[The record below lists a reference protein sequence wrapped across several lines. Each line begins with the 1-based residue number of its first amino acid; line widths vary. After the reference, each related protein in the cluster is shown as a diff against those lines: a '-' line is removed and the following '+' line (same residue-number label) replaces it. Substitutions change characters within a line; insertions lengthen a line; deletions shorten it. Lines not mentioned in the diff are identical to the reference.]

1 MTDTPAQPAVTSR
14 HVARGLGTTVLARLG
29 GVIEIVAQPLYV
41 LMFGLA
47 GYGLYAVLWAAVNL
61 LENICDAGMTNAL
74 QRTVPQS
81 ASEAEAAAALRTAML
96 FGVVPC
102 LVVAALIA
110 TFAADLAPLLNVAER
125 DRPLVV
131 PAIQLFVW
139 ALPLW
144 AFVEIATSAMRARMV
159 FGAEIR
165 LRIVWEQI
173 LRLVFAGLFFAGGL
187 GLRACS
193 SRTSVRSL

>member
-1 MTDTPAQPAVTSR
+1 MSDDAAASPAVTSR

-29 GVIEIVAQPLYV
+29 AVVEIVAQPLYV

-47 GYGLYAVLWAAVNL
+47 GYGLYAVLWATINL
-61 LENICDAGMTNAL
+61 LENIFDTGMTSAM

-81 ASEAEAAAALRTAML
+81 ASDGEAAAALRTAMI
-96 FGVVPC
+96 FGVGPC
-102 LVVAALIA
+102 LIVAALIA
-110 TFAADLAPLLNVAER
+110 AFAADLAPLLNVAEK

-173 LRLVFAGLFFAGGL
+173 MRLVFAG
-187 GLRACS
+187 
-193 SRTSVRSL
+193 